1 MHLLIKILE
10 KANENDKITEEYY
23 KKLEAIVDDVE
34 PKEKNL
40 VLKLH
45 GFRRGWKVNMKIKVV
60 TKTIDHLFL

>member
-45 GFRRGWKVNMKIKVV
+45 GFRRG
-60 TKTIDHLFL
+60 